1 MIKEWLSRFFPLDCK
16 CTSMHGIGLKESK
29 RVAVGG
35 SDKERCELTE
45 NGIRPQPE
53 GTWLTLCALYVIPTP
68 FNIIWQWPIHPTTN
82 LNIYQNF
89 THWTSIT
96 QTSWTKNLFYV
107 HIPITPGAIYHQY
120 TLYISTLSSSPQKG
134 MLFLWWFKLTILI
147 LAFYSFF

>member
-96 QTSWTKNLFYV
+96 QTSWTKNLFSV
-107 HIPITPGAIYHQY
+107 HIPIIPRPTSSISIYTYHLHKRVCSLCD
-120 TLYISTLSSSPQKG
+120 LYQRILS
-134 MLFLWWFKLTILI
+134 
-147 LAFYSFF
+147 